1 MIREHAQIT
10 VRTAGPFDLGR
21 MARMHRNC
29 FTDGWSRAD
38 LAHLLALPG
47 GFGLLARASDGRFAR
62 VANLRAAGF
71 TLCRVVRDECE
82 MLSIG
87 VMPHHRRLGVA
98 KALLME
104 SMARCIVAGAERM
117 FLEVAVDND
126 GARHLYQNAGFKTV
140 GRRNDYYKR
149 PDGSRVHAYTM
160 LCDLPALP
168 TLAANVQSADWQS
181 QTNAMA
187 KLKHGADK

>member
-1 MIREHAQIT
+1 MIRGQAQIT

-21 MARMHRNC
+21 MARMHRAC

-38 LAHLLALPG
+38 LAHLMALSG
-47 GFGLLARASDGRFAR
+47 GFGLMARASDGRFAR
-62 VANLRAAGF
+62 VENFRSAGF

-87 VMPHHRRLGVA
+87 VMPHYRRLGVA
-98 KALLME
+98 RALLE
-104 SMARCIVAGAERM
+104 DAMARCLIAGAERM

-126 GARHLYQNAGFKTV
+126 DARLLYQDAGFKTV

-149 PDGSRVHAYTM
+149 PDGSRAHAYTM
-160 LCDLPALP
+160 LCELPATISTAHVDKSLKATIVDP
-168 TLAANVQSADWQS
+168 PAN
-181 QTNAMA
+181 
-187 KLKHGADK
+187 